1 MGVKKSSREEGINKQ
16 TEKERVEAAENERI
30 MSGKA
35 VAVKGRRMKV
45 RDGNSALVGG
55 KLARLKVWQL
65 VVLLV
70 AVIGGTVL
78 FLGAVGGWFGGSK
91 VTLDAEYY
99 CGEECDGEMMELSGV
114 KYEELVRNGGSFV
127 VFVDQSGCT
136 TAERLRGYVA
146 DYARE
151 IGVKVYRMMF
161 SEMKETSLHD
171 FVKYYPS
178 VAVVSRGRVVGYLRA
193 DSDEDADIYNSYE
206 IFKRW
211 IKRYL

>member
-1 MGVKKSSREEGINKQ
+1 MANKRTRKKQ
-16 TEKERVEAAENERI
+16 DEAVENEQI

-35 VAVKGRRMKV
+35 VAMKGRRMKV
-45 RDGNSALVGG
+45 RGGEPALAGG
-55 KLARLKVWQL
+55 KLVRLKVWQL

-70 AVIGGTVL
+70 VVIGGTVL

-99 CGEECDGEMMELSGV
+99 CGEECDGEMVELSGV
-114 KYEELVRNGGSFV
+114 RYEELVRNGGSFV

-151 IGVKVYRMMF
+151 IGARVYRMMF
-161 SEMKETSLHD
+161 SEVKETSLHD

-178 VAVVSRGRVVGYLRA
+178 VVVVSRGRVAGYLRA
-193 DSDEDADIYNSYE
+193 DSDEDADYYNDYE
-206 IFKRW
+206 AFVRW
-211 IKRYL
+211 IGRCL

>member
-1 MGVKKSSREEGINKQ
+1 MANKRTRKKQGK
-16 TEKERVEAAENERI
+16 AAENERI

-35 VAVKGRRMKV
+35 VAMKGRRLKV
-45 RDGNSALVGG
+45 GDGESALMEG

-91 VTLDAEYY
+91 VTLDVEYY
-99 CGEECDGEMMELSGV
+99 CGEECDGEMMELSGAR
-114 KYEELVRNGGSFV
+114 YEELVRNGGSFV

-136 TAERLRGYVA
+136 TAERLREYVA
-146 DYARE
+146 DYASE
-151 IGVKVYRMMF
+151 IGVRVYRMMF
-161 SEMKETSLHD
+161 SEVKETPLHD

-178 VAVVSRGRVVGYLRA
+178 VVVVSRGRVAGYLRA
-193 DSDEDADIYNSYE
+193 DSDEDAEYYNDYGA
-206 IFKRW
+206 FVRW
-211 IKRYL
+211 IGRYL

>member
-1 MGVKKSSREEGINKQ
+1 MANKRTRKKQGK
-16 TEKERVEAAENERI
+16 AAENERI

-35 VAVKGRRMKV
+35 VAMKGRRLKV
-45 RDGNSALVGG
+45 GDGESALMKG

-99 CGEECDGEMMELSGV
+99 CGEECDGEMMELSGAR
-114 KYEELVRNGGSFV
+114 YEELVRNGGSFV

-136 TAERLRGYVA
+136 TAERLREYVA

-151 IGVKVYRMMF
+151 AGVKVYRMMF
-161 SEMKETSLHD
+161 SEVKETSLHD

-178 VAVVSRGRVVGYLRA
+178 VVVVSRGRVAGYLRA
-193 DSDEDADIYNSYE
+193 DSDEDADYYNDYGA
-206 IFKRW
+206 FVW
-211 IKRYL
+211 WMGRYL

>member
-1 MGVKKSSREEGINKQ
+1 MGAKKSSGEGGTNKRIGN
-16 TEKERVEAAENERI
+16 KRVEAAENERT
-30 MSGKA
+30 MNGKA
-35 VAVKGRRMKV
+35 VAMKGRRIKV
-45 RDGNSALVGG
+45 RDGEFALVEG

-99 CGEECDGEMMELSGV
+99 CGKECDGEMMELSGAR
-114 KYEELVRNGGSFV
+114 YEELVRNGGSFV

-136 TAERLRGYVA
+136 TAERLREYVA
-146 DYARE
+146 DYASE
-151 IGVKVYRMMF
+151 IGVRVYRMMF
-161 SEMKETSLHD
+161 SEVKETSLHD

-178 VAVVSRGRVVGYLRA
+178 VVVVSRGRVAGYLRA
-193 DSDEDADIYNSYE
+193 DRDEDADIYNSHE

-211 IKRYL
+211 VKRYL

>member
-1 MGVKKSSREEGINKQ
+1 MANKRTRKKQG
-16 TEKERVEAAENERI
+16 EAAENECT

-35 VAVKGRRMKV
+35 VAMKGRRM
-45 RDGNSALVGG
+45 RAGGGESALVEG

-99 CGEECDGEMMELSGV
+99 CGEECDGEMTELSGAR
-114 KYEELVRNGGSFV
+114 YEELVRNGGSFV

-151 IGVKVYRMMF
+151 IGVRVYRMMF
-161 SEMKETSLHD
+161 SEVKETSLHD

-178 VAVVSRGRVVGYLRA
+178 VAVVSRGRVAGYLRA
-193 DSDEDADIYNSYE
+193 DSDEDADIYNNYE
-206 IFKRW
+206 MFKRW